1 MALGRAEPLRGA
13 DLSGRHRFL
22 SALAGRDLA
31 FAPIVWEA
39 LPALVH
45 QERVDWWQD
54 PTVGQRLIADTAA
67 LAGADAMFVFAA
79 HEAVRHALA
88 VGERGDAALDALA
101 STAAV
106 VAGVDLVRCLREVAN
121 HGVVA
126 AVPAPG
132 VLQRALGG
140 GQDEAAEDAFTDLC
154 SAYLEAGAD
163 AVAIM
168 GEEGGEVGAGV
179 TRAARLAG
187 LYGRPVLGV
196 AELDGEVEAW
206 DEHGE
211 PLGVISADGK
221 WPSLVEGL
229 VITPG
234 DVSARWDAARLRA
247 VGAARPAGRPSP

>member
-1 MALGRAEPLRGA
+1 
-13 DLSGRHRFL
+13 LSGRERFL
-22 SALAGRDLA
+22 DALAGRGLA

-45 QERVDWWQD
+45 QERADWWRD
-54 PTVGQRLIADTAA
+54 PTVGQRLIADAAA
-67 LAGADAMFVFAA
+67 LAAADAMFVFAA
-79 HEAVRHALA
+79 DEAVRIALA
-88 VGERGDAALDALA
+88 AGERGDAALDALA

-106 VAGVDLVRCLREVAN
+106 VEGAELLQCLREVAE
-121 HGVVA
+121 HGVIA
-126 AVPAPG
+126 AVPAPEA
-132 VLQRALGG
+132 LHRALDGA
-140 GQDEAAEDAFTDLC
+140 ETEVAEDAFTDLC

-163 AVAIM
+163 ALAIM

-196 AELDGEVEAW
+196 ADRSGAVEAW

-211 PLGVISADGK
+211 PLGVISTQGE
-221 WPSLVEGL
+221 WPASLTGV

-234 DVSARWDAARLRA
+234 DVSTRWDAVRLRA
-247 VGAARPAGRPSP
+247 VGAARSAGTSSP

>member
-1 MALGRAEPLRGA
+1 MALGRAEPRRGA
-13 DLSGRHRFL
+13 DLSGRQRFL
-22 SALAGRDLA
+22 DAMAGHGLA

-45 QERVDWWQD
+45 QERADWWRD
-54 PTVGQRLIADTAA
+54 PTFGQRLIADAAA
-67 LAGADAMFVFAA
+67 LAAADAMLVFAA
-79 HEAVRHALA
+79 AEAVRGALA

-106 VAGVDLVRCLREVAN
+106 ADGAELVRCLREVAD
-121 HGVVA
+121 HGVIA
-126 AVPAPG
+126 AVPAPEA
-132 VLQRALGG
+132 LQRALDGT
-140 GQDEAAEDAFTDLC
+140 QPEVAEDAFTDLC

-163 AVAIM
+163 ALAIM

-187 LYGRPVLGV
+187 LYRRLVLGV
-196 AELDGEVEAW
+196 AERNGEIEAW

-211 PLGVISADGK
+211 PLGIISAQGE
-221 WPSLVEGL
+221 WPARQAGV

-234 DVSARWDAARLRA
+234 DVSTRWDAARLRA
-247 VGAARPAGRPSP
+247 VGAARSAGTASP